1 MGLVRARDD
10 SCNNALLNQEVR
22 FPLYKWV
29 RGVGFIDAGNVFPR
43 VSDVSF
49 TNLDAGAGVGLRIA
63 SPFALLRID
72 FGMPLT
78 SRQRTPS
85 GRWYFAIGQ
94 TF

>member
-1 MGLVRARDD
+1 MTIRATTPR
-10 SCNNALLNQEVR
+10 LNQEVR